1 MLGLDIGTT
10 ATKAVLADTDGELV
24 AESSLPVALHSDHPG
39 WAEADP
45 AQWWS
50 NLCDLVPQLLNQAH
64 ASGGDVAV
72 VAASGMVPAVL
83 LVDSRGRPLGQAALQ
98 NDARATAEIDVLAGR
113 LSDIDLVERTGSPL
127 SQQSVAPTLLWMQE
141 HAPARWAETRW
152 IVGSYDWLAMAL
164 GAAPH
169 VERNWALE
177 SGLYELSGLTDADN
191 ITGEVVDEVLDSA
204 GIPPERL
211 APVRSPGRVIGEVS
225 TAAARAT
232 GLEPGTAIA
241 VGGADHVLSAFA
253 AGLREPGDWL
263 VKLGGAGDI
272 LVVSDH
278 VFVDS
283 RLYLDA
289 HPENGYW
296 LPNGCM
302 ATSGS
307 LLRWL
312 QGVLGEP
319 DGAALE
325 QEAASRPP
333 GQVVCL
339 PYFLGEKSP
348 INDPMLRGAFV
359 GLHLGHSRGDL
370 YRAALEAVAFGFRH
384 HVEVFAERGVVLG
397 RARVS
402 NGGSRSKVWK
412 QILADVLKVP
422 LEPVLDH
429 PGASLGAALAGGV
442 ATGLVPGW
450 KACETMVRYGTP
462 TEPDRKL
469 QDVYDEAY
477 DCYRQAGGAL
487 VPVSHRL
494 AAHLEPEP

>member
-1 MLGLDIGTT
+1 MLGVDLGTT
-10 ATKAVLADTDGELV
+10 ATKAVLVEPGGGLV

-45 AQWWS
+45 SDWWS
-50 NLCDLVPQLLNQAH
+50 NLCALVPMLLDQAH
-64 ASGGDVAV
+64 ASAGDIAV
-72 VAASGMVPAVL
+72 VATSGMVPAVL
-83 LVDSRGRPLGQAALQ
+83 LVDSGGQPLVPAALQ
-98 NDARATAEIDVLAGR
+98 NDTRATAEIDLLAER
-113 LSDIDLVERTGSPL
+113 LSGIDLVARTGSAL
-127 SQQSVAPTLLWMQE
+127 SQQSVAPTLVWAQK
-141 HAPARWAETRW
+141 HAPEQWEQTRW
-152 IVGSYDWLAMAL
+152 VVGSYDWLAMAL

-169 VERNWALE
+169 VDRNWALE
-177 SGLYELSGLTDADN
+177 SGLYELSGLTDADTL
-191 ITGEVVDEVLDSA
+191 TGQLVEEVVAAA
-204 GIPPERL
+204 GISPERL
-211 APVRSPGRVIGEVS
+211 APVRASGQVIGEVS
-225 TAAARAT
+225 ADASRAT
-232 GLEPGTAIA
+232 GLVAGTAIA
-241 VGGADHVLSAFA
+241 VGGADHVLSAFT
-253 AGLREPGDWL
+253 AGLHEPGDWL

-289 HPENGYW
+289 HPENGLW

-307 LLRWL
+307 LLRWM

-319 DGAALE
+319 DGAVLE
-325 QEAASRPP
+325 QEAAACSP
-333 GQVVCL
+333 GQLICL

-359 GLHLGHSRGDL
+359 GLHLGHTRGDL

-384 HVEVFAERGVVLG
+384 HVEVFAERGVSLG

-402 NGGSRSKVWK
+402 NGGSRSRVWK
-412 QILADVLKVP
+412 QILADVLGVA

-442 ATGLVPGW
+442 AKGLVSGW
-450 KACETMVRYGTP
+450 RSCEVMVRYDIP
-462 TEPDRKL
+462 VEPDLKVRDL
-469 QDVYDEAY
+469 YDEAY
-477 DCYRQAGGAL
+477 SCYREAGEAL
-487 VPVSHRL
+487 APVSHRL
-494 AAHLEPEP
+494 AARGELEQ